1 MNIVTLTGRITKAP
15 EGRQTND
22 GQSVCSFTVACDRV
36 YRDRQGNVQRE
47 ADFINC
53 VAFGNQAS
61 FILRYVQKGNMLAIQ
76 GRIQTRN
83 YQDQQGQTRYVTEVL
98 VNSVENLT
106 PRSQNDNQQNYVE
119 RVENLQPRDN
129 SQAQPSQQVQ
139 QNPYQGYNN
148 PTYGMDNSSKQEPQ
162 SFSVSSDDDDLPF

>member
-106 PRSQNDNQQNYVE
+106 PRSQNDNQQNYQQQ
-119 RVENLQPRDN
+119 NYQQPNR
-129 SQAQPSQQVQ
+129 QQN

>member
-83 YQDQQGQTRYVTEVL
+83 YQD
-98 VNSVENLT
+98 
-106 PRSQNDNQQNYVE
+106 
-119 RVENLQPRDN
+119 
-129 SQAQPSQQVQ
+129 
-139 QNPYQGYNN
+139 
-148 PTYGMDNSSKQEPQ
+148 KQDMLLK
-162 SFSVSSDDDDLPF
+162 F

>member
-22 GQSVCSFTVACDRV
+22 GQAVCSFTVACDRS
-36 YRDRQGNVQRE
+36 YRDRQGNLIRE

-76 GRIQTRN
+76 GRIQTRS

-98 VNSVENLT
+98 VNSVENMT
-106 PRSQNDNQQNYVE
+106 PRAQNEGQQQNYQQQ
-119 RVENLQPRDN
+119 NYQQPNR
-129 SQAQPSQQVQ
+129 Q

-148 PTYGMDNSSKQEPQ
+148 PTYGMDNSSKQEEPQ
-162 SFSVSSDDDDLPF
+162 SFNVSSDDDDLPF